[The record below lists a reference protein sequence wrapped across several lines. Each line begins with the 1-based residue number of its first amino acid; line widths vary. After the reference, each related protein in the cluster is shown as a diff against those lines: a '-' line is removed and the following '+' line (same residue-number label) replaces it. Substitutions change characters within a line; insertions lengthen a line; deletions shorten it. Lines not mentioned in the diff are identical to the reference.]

1 MAGCDAGCSYGA
13 HLLLCWLL
21 ATVLA
26 GCRGERC
33 GGCCSGCT
41 PPHLGGGGRVV
52 AAAVNSRDVAAS
64 PKRTLKTAE
73 LVFGK
78 ENNFIAT
85 ELIKE
90 AIVNPCDKRES
101 KVESIKNFPF
111 INFTNINDNY
121 DYNKIESNSKIE
133 NRCDEFYNLIKNSH
147 HKNIAVVTHGE
158 YLNRFINK
166 YSNQLNIQDKNW
178 FKNCE
183 LRTGFIY

>member
-1 MAGCDAGCSYGA
+1 MKKISFIRHAQGVHNLSEQNWQIEHPD
-13 HLLLCWLL
+13 L
-21 ATVLA
+21 TD
-26 GCRGERC
+26 
-33 GGCCSGCT
+33 
-41 PPHLGGGGRVV
+41 LGKSQCKKLS
-52 AAAVNSRDVAAS
+52 NSIDKEFDIIYVS
-64 PKRTLKTAE
+64 PLKRTLKTAE